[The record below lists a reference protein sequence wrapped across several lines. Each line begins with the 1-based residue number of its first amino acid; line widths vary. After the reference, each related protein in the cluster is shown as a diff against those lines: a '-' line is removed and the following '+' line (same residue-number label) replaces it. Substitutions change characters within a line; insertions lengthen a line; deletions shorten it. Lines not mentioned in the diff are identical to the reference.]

1 MNKQT
6 KTNGAE
12 ESEHRRDKP
21 PEAKRHVNEQ
31 TKTTGE
37 DSHRRPEVT
46 DSTDGDELAFPR
58 PG

>member
-46 DSTDGDELAFPR
+46 DSTDGDELAFP
-58 PG
+58 